1 MRYIAS
7 FFRFWYD
14 FLIGDDWRIAAAV
27 VVTLLLTAAVAH
39 WLSARAAAI
48 VIVAGV
54 LITAGDA
61 LRRSVADSH

>member
-27 VVTLLLTAAVAH
+27 VVTLLLAAAVAH